1 MRPTHLLHLAWYAE
15 PGKYQMS
22 EQNYAWCRAG
32 IDLLRAFAAAG
43 GRRAVFAGSC
53 FEYDHLAGICS
64 ETDTRCAPTTRYGAC
79 KLALSE
85 VVTHPPG
92 GISTASGRIFYLYG
106 PGERPSRLVPTVIR
120 SLLRDEPAQCT
131 HGVSSRLPARR
142 RCASAFGAILDGEVE
157 GIVNIGSGE
166 EITVRALVEIIAD
179 AVGVPRPMLKFGAIA
194 AAPGD
199 SPRVVADIRRMRAEV
214 GFRPRRLLGNG
225 LVETVE
231 WWRSREFFARE
242 RPRNKA
248 ISTAG
253 ESGSKTISR
262 YAHFTSARLLAR
274 NTILNLLGQAAPFL
288 VALVAIPILVHHLG
302 DKRYGVM
309 TLAWLVVGY
318 FGVFDMGLSRAATK
332 LVAEALGADEFGS
345 IAAVVWTALAMMT
358 VFGALGGVRWR
369 RYRLGW
375 SIESSIYRRP
385 CNPRRFTPSGCLRSR
400 CPSSSVGERWREC
413 SRRSSASTFSTR
425 SEYRRIFSYLA
436 PLAVLAFS
444 HSVFWIVSVLV
455 AGRVASWGVY
465 FLLCIHVC
473 PSFGR
478 RIVVRR
484 AMLAPLFSFGGW
496 VTVSEIIGPV
506 MHYFDRFLISAMIS
520 VAAVAYYSV
529 PFQAASKLTSM
540 PGAVAGVMFPAL
552 SMELAADPARAARL
566 FDRAVAYVFIAI
578 FQAALVAAVFAPEIM
593 TLWIGSDFGVRSF
606 WVMRWI
612 ALAAM
617 VNGLAYLP
625 FGLVQAAHRARPD
638 REIPRGGDSVFLA
651 GLWLGLRVFGVE
663 GAAFVYLGRVA
674 FDATLLYWAAARI
687 LPDVRTAVVRTA
699 LRLTGGA
706 VAIGL
711 AFVVAAPALRAT
723 YVALVVTGFGAWGW
737 RTILVPSERESVRMA
752 CRAAIPQM
760 SQ

>member
-1 MRPTHLLHLAWYAE
+1 
-15 PGKYQMS
+15 MS
-22 EQNYAWCRAG
+22 Q
-32 IDLLRAFAAAG
+32 
-43 GRRAVFAGSC
+43 S
-53 FEYDHLAGICS
+53 
-64 ETDTRCAPTTRYGAC
+64 
-79 KLALSE
+79 
-85 VVTHPPG
+85 
-92 GISTASGRIFYLYG
+92 
-106 PGERPSRLVPTVIR
+106 
-120 SLLRDEPAQCT
+120 
-131 HGVSSRLPARR
+131 
-142 RCASAFGAILDGEVE
+142 
-157 GIVNIGSGE
+157 
-166 EITVRALVEIIAD
+166 
-179 AVGVPRPMLKFGAIA
+179 
-194 AAPGD
+194 
-199 SPRVVADIRRMRAEV
+199 
-214 GFRPRRLLGNG
+214 
-225 LVETVE
+225 
-231 WWRSREFFARE
+231 
-242 RPRNKA
+242 
-248 ISTAG
+248 
-253 ESGSKTISR
+253 
-262 YAHFTSARLLAR
+262 AHFTSARLLAR

-302 DKRYGVM
+302 DERYGVM

-345 IAAVVWTALAMMT
+345 IAAIVWTALAMMT
-358 VFGALGGVRWR
+358 VFGALGGVTMAAVSPWLVHRVLNIPPALQSEALHTFW
-369 RYRLGW
+369 LLAVALPLIISWGTLAGMLAAFQ
-375 SIESSIYRRP
+375 
-385 CNPRRFTPSGCLRSR
+385 RFDLLNA
-400 CPSSSVGERWREC
+400 V
-413 SRRSSASTFSTR
+413 
-425 SEYRRIFSYLA
+425 RIPFGFFSYLA

-578 FQAALVAAVFAPEIM
+578 FPAALVAAVFAPEIM
-593 TLWIGSDFGVRSF
+593 TLWIGSDFSVRSF

-625 FGLVQAAHRARPD
+625 FGLVQAAHRPD
-638 REIPRGGDSVFLA
+638 LTAKFHVVEIPFYLA

-723 YVALVVTGFGAWGW
+723 YVALVVAGFGAWGW
-737 RTILVPSERESVRMA
+737 RTILVPSERESVRMRL
-752 CRAAIPQM
+752 RAAIPQM